1 MRGFKWPTNRER
13 YYSSPKRSSSVSA
26 AQYVPEAMIRERG
39 RVRHRLTSRLRAIS
53 LLLRLVGSRCGVE
66 GVGLIGAV
74 NARAVAGL
82 ALAITPGH
90 VHTAVSLQDLRV
102 PNFPI
107 INFPIIS
114 PYQFPHR
121 SIVNAFHHHAME
133 HSLSTGVTAQKQTRD
148 PSPPPFPVPTAVQC
162 TTSTLQL

>member
-1 MRGFKWPTNRER
+1 MVLNGRLIESAIIPRPSEVAQ
-13 YYSSPKRSSSVSA
+13 SV

-39 RVRHRLTSRLRAIS
+39 RVRHRLTSHAVSS
-53 LLLRLVGSRCGVE
+53 LRCGVE

-107 INFPIIS
+107 FNFTIDRQCVSSSCYGARKSIS
-114 PYQFPHR
+114 VIYNSIFVRYTVYQCDR
-121 SIVNAFHHHAME
+121 SRWILE
-133 HSLSTGVTAQKQTRD
+133 CDGLIRD
-148 PSPPPFPVPTAVQC
+148 ERRPR
-162 TTSTLQL
+162 

>member
-1 MRGFKWPTNRER
+1 MQKAIVVLRLISVMRGFKWPTNRER
-13 YYSSPKRSSSVSA
+13 YYSSPKRRSSSVSA

-39 RVRHRLTSRLRAIS
+39 RVRHRALTSRLRAIS

-107 INFPIIS
+107 IS
-114 PYQFPHR
+114 P
-121 SIVNAFHHHAME
+121 
-133 HSLSTGVTAQKQTRD
+133 
-148 PSPPPFPVPTAVQC
+148 
-162 TTSTLQL
+162 

>member
-53 LLLRLVGSRCGVE
+53 LLRLVGSRCGVE

-82 ALAITPGH
+82 ALAVTPGH

-107 INFPIIS
+107 VNFPIVNFSIDRS
-114 PYQFPHR
+114 SMRFIIMQW
-121 SIVNAFHHHAME
+121 SIVSAQE
-133 HSLSTGVTAQKQTRD
+133 SLHRNRRES
-148 PSPPPFPVPTAVQC
+148 PPPPPFPVPTAVQC